1 MADDKMTRTC
11 RYCGRTEWPYCMNS
25 RDMEDF
31 AIDGEQRCYEAL
43 ERQGGGEKGMR
54 YVTLNRDD
62 VARRRQEIANGR

>member
-1 MADDKMTRTC
+1 MREI
-11 RYCGRTEWPYCMNS
+11 GR
-25 RDMEDF
+25 
-31 AIDGEQRCYEAL
+31 L